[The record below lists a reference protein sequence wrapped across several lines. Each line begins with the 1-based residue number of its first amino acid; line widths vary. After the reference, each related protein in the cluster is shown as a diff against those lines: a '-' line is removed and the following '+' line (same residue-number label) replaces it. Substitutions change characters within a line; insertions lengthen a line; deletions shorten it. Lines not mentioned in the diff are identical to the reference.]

1 MASKRQFIVIIR
13 KTVGVVLSSG
23 LRIAPGGVQQLL
35 CRRGHTLA
43 HFRHA
48 DGICRFH
55 AGLDLRVP
63 DIVGDGDITYAKKAA
78 AIKTIMDDIYQS
90 QMSDDAKTKLI
101 SKVRRYANVLIEM
114 LEAW

>member
-1 MASKRQFIVIIR
+1 MTKVRVIDPENVCLEEYIADNAM
-13 KTVGVVLSSG
+13 VVLYDANG
-23 LRIAPGGVQQLL
+23 E
-35 CRRGHTLA
+35 
-43 HFRHA
+43 
-48 DGICRFH
+48 
-55 AGLDLRVP
+55 P

>member
-1 MASKRQFIVIIR
+1 MIKVSV
-13 KTVGVVLSSG
+13 TDTENVGVEEYFADKAMVILY
-23 LRIAPGGVQQLL
+23 
-35 CRRGHTLA
+35 
-43 HFRHA
+43 HA
-48 DGICRFH
+48 NC
-55 AGLDLRVP
+55 VP

-114 LEAW
+114 LEVW